1 MTVPASAK
9 SDGADPTHRS
19 RMTFTAFRGSGPVR
33 RFRPR
38 DACTACHGL
47 IVDPWPPVSPA
58 ARRYGVVGV
67 NLSAIRR

>member
-47 IVDPWPPVSPA
+47 IVDRGRLSRPPRADTGSWA
-58 ARRYGVVGV
+58 
-67 NLSAIRR
+67 